1 MIDHALLIRLV
12 ERIQAAGEEREGC
25 ARKHALGAALL
36 EVVRQIEHGITG
48 GDDVVR
54 DEDVLARHV
63 DAHVL
68 VRDDRVAPVHHA
80 GVIATLIE
88 HAQVDAHGGAVID
101 IAANR
106 ALIRGDD
113 HHVILVDLQVVI
125 GRAHGLEHLIGRHDA
140 LKAVERDRVLHAR
153 VVRIEGDDVG
163 DAHGNQL
170 LKHQRA
176 VHGLTRGAAML
187 ASFVE
192 HRHDDVDALRLPAD
206 RRDDALEVSVVLVRR
221 HRHIPAVELVC
232 ALIRADVADDIQII
246 SAHRIQQHPL
256 AFAGAKARA
265 VRTDQKAVGLRA
277 VEAVQLFVGAVVHLP
292 PGQVIVDSLAHLLA
306 AAHGDDAQR
315 CNRHHREFLGR
326 FSVDVLAHN
335 NPFLQ

>member
-1 MIDHALLIRLV
+1 M
-12 ERIQAAGEEREGC
+12 
-25 ARKHALGAALL
+25 
-36 EVVRQIEHGITG
+36 
-48 GDDVVR
+48 
-54 DEDVLARHV
+54 
-63 DAHVL
+63 
-68 VRDDRVAPVHHA
+68 RDDRVAPVHHA
-80 GVIATLIE
+80 GVIAALIE
-88 HAQVDAHGGAVID
+88 HAQVDAHGRAVID

-106 ALIRGDD
+106 ALVRGDD
-113 HHVILVDLQVVI
+113 HHVVLVDLQVVI

-163 DAHGNQL
+163 DAHGDQL

-187 ASFVE
+187 ASLVE
-192 HRHDDVDALRLPAD
+192 HRHDDVDALRLPTD

-221 HRHIPAVELVC
+221 HRHIPAVELVR

-246 SAHRIQQHPL
+246 TAHRIQQHPL

-265 VRTDQKAVGLRA
+265 VRTDQKAIGFRA
-277 VEAVQLFVGAVVHLP
+277 VEAVQLFVGTVVHLP
-292 PGQVIVDSLAHLLA
+292 PGQVIVNSLAHLLA

-315 CNRHHREFLGR
+315 GNRHHRELLGR